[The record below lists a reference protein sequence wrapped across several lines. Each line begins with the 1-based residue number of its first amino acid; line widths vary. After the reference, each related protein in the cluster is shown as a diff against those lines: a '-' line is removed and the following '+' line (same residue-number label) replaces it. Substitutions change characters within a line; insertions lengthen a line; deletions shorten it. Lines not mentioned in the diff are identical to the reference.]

1 MTFLDKNGA
10 EIDFYNPCNNPRG
23 GPIHEIADNEELI
36 GVYGV
41 RNKNKN
47 NLSTFGFIVK
57 VRLV

>member
-1 MTFLDKNGA
+1 MTFLDKTGG
-10 EIDFYNPCNNPRG
+10 EIDFYDPNNNSIG